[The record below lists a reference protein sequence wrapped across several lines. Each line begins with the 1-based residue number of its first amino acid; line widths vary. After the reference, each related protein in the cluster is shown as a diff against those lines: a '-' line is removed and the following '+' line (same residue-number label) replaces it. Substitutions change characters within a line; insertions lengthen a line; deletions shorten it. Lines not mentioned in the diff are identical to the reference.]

1 MIFKL
6 LSNSTLKSTVIEYMQ
21 FISSGVTVI
30 SRLSPMEI
38 HNLEMKVAGMQLPS
52 QYRCSGHKYFMNIA
66 WARADLHFHEL
77 EFVQLSLPILLF
89 IMHSV
94 PHRAFH
100 IVLFNIYV

>member
-6 LSNSTLKSTVIEYMQ
+6 LFNSTLKSTFTEDLQ

-38 HNLEMKVAGMQLPS
+38 HNLEMKVAGMQLLS
-52 QYRCSGHKYFMNIA
+52 QYQCSGHKYFMNIA
-66 WARADLHFHEL
+66 WARAYLHFHEL

-89 IMHSV
+89 IMHSM
-94 PHRAFH
+94 PHRAFR
-100 IVLFNIYV
+100 IVLF